1 MLYIKNGIIRDRSRI
16 VVING
21 DFQIINPTDEMVIA
35 DGWEVY
41 TPVPVEAE
49 PTIDDQLKDLLLEQ
63 YNAKTDLTDE
73 EVLKRPLLV
82 YSWDH
87 YIGKNLVIGQV
98 VSWEDKLWRV
108 RQNLTSVRGT
118 DAPNTATASLYEV
131 IEVEAAGTINDP
143 IEYNENLEVFSGKYY
158 ISDGVVYLCTRDSG
172 TPLYR
177 PISELIGSYFSELS
191 DSSNSETENDPE
203 QPVETPEQTPS
214 TVEEGT
220 IDNPIAY
227 SIGTPLVADKYYT
240 QNNVKYLCIRAVPNT
255 AFDLSVYATQQ
266 FVSIVE

>member
-82 YSWDH
+82 YS
-87 YIGKNLVIGQV
+87 
-98 VSWEDKLWRV
+98 
-108 RQNLTSVRGT
+108 
-118 DAPNTATASLYEV
+118 
-131 IEVEAAGTINDP
+131 
-143 IEYNENLEVFSGKYY
+143 
-158 ISDGVVYLCTRDSG
+158 
-172 TPLYR
+172 
-177 PISELIGSYFSELS
+177 
-191 DSSNSETENDPE
+191 
-203 QPVETPEQTPS
+203 
-214 TVEEGT
+214 
-220 IDNPIAY
+220 
-227 SIGTPLVADKYYT
+227 
-240 QNNVKYLCIRAVPNT
+240 
-255 AFDLSVYATQQ
+255 
-266 FVSIVE
+266 